1 MKPISVKIKRIRAR
15 GPKGPKGSEVVI
27 ESSDQS
33 GGGGGGGV
41 SSSFV
46 STGLSTESRF
56 FLVKMKPIIMNSNPR
71 IATIAPII
79 MV

>member
-1 MKPISVKIKRIRAR
+1 MKPTSEKVKRIGAR
-15 GPKGPKGSEVVI
+15 GPKRPKGSEVNI

-41 SSSFV
+41 SSSFM